1 MKLSSSSLNSEG
13 TTSAVVVKKR
23 RHWTNSHRGIFF
35 QTLKDRV
42 SVSCAVNWLNLH
54 YPTEFGFLREST
66 ARGWLEKD
74 PKECNADNAAV
85 DLTTSTSND
94 EDAADT
100 VNVSPVDLTGDAPSD
115 TDLAAFDVDPASNAL
130 VEGVAAVATIA
141 TAKGTVGTKGT
152 KGNSSKIPKKVCN
165 YILWIV
171 FI

>member
-1 MKLSSSSLNSEG
+1 MSSSSSNSEG

-23 RHWTNSHRGIFF
+23 RQWTNSHRGIFF
-35 QTLKDRV
+35 QTLKDRG

-94 EDAADT
+94 ENAADA

-115 TDLAAFDVDPASNAL
+115 TEDLAASDVDPTTNAI
-130 VEGVAAVATIA
+130 VKGVAAVA

-152 KGNSSKIPKKVCN
+152 KGSNSSKIPKKVC
-165 YILWIV
+165 ILWIV